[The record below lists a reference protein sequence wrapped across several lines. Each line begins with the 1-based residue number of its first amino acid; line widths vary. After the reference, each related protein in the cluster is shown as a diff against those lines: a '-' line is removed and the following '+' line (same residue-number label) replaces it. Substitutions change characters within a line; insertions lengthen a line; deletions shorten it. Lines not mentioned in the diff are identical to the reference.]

1 MPDCARYSYE
11 RRPTVGDVVAQNHAV
26 WRIVEVRDIR
36 FDDDDQQKHREW
48 QPWPGPPIPAN
59 EWRLRPF
66 AVSAE
71 WVGGVMPAWVS
82 DGQKVGAYAVR
93 ARHHVSWYVYPG
105 GRWPQCSCCGE
116 PMPCRASITDAQV
129 AVEVAKFEAA
139 AAILPGSCWGCG
151 KPVTS
156 RQRSVSYPGENLDL
170 PGGPSVRFHAAKD
183 CRWKAERYEARWLKV
198 NPGRAR
204 RLTWPY
210 CRGHLFWHADGTSEC
225 VGGRPG
231 CEGHHTHNHG
241 IQSGCRNMDHGCPR
255 GCDPKD
261 SYCNPK
267 RWQRPWLRP
276 DDLPQDGDTRG
287 SDHGLLLADDT
298 TDDGRPT
305 CPGVLIVHKDGT
317 KVCVR
322 GGRDDCWDGTRYRH
336 SSERQCDEQTHG
348 CPTCE
353 TTEGLA

>member
-11 RRPTVGDVVAQNHAV
+11 RRPSIGDVVAQNHAV

-48 QPWPGPPIPAN
+48 QPRSGPVPAN
-59 EWRLRPF
+59 EWQLRPF

-71 WVGGVMPAWVS
+71 WVGGVMPAWVN
-82 DGQKVGAYAVR
+82 DDQKVGSYAVR

-129 AVEVAKFEAA
+129 AVEVAKFEAK

-151 KPVTS
+151 KPVSS
-156 RQRSVSYPGENLDL
+156 RQRAVGFPGENLDL
-170 PGGPSVRFHAAKD
+170 PGGPPVVFHVSGDCTYLARTYEDRWRAAD
-183 CRWKAERYEARWLKV
+183 SS
-198 NPGRAR
+198 RAR
-204 RLTWPY
+204 LVTWPY
-210 CRGHLFWHADGTSEC
+210 CRGTLFWHNDGTHEC
-225 VGGRPG
+225 HGGHPS
-231 CEGHHTHNHG
+231 CEGHGTHDHG
-241 IQSGCRNMDHGCPR
+241 SQAGCRYMDPCPK
-255 GCDPKD
+255 GCDPSK
-261 SYCNPK
+261 SWV
-267 RWQRPWLRP
+267 RGREFRRPWKRP

-298 TDDGRPT
+298 TDDGRPM

-336 SSERQCDEQTHG
+336 SSERQCDEQSHG